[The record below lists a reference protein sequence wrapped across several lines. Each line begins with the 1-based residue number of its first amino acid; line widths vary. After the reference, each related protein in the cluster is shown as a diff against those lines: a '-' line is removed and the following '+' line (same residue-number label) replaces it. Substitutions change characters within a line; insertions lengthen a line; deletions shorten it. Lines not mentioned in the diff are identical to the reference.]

1 MNLSRKQT
9 HRHRE
14 QAWGCR
20 RRGEGEGGV
29 GGQMQTTTFRVD
41 KQAPT
46 CTRYSA
52 ENYIQYPM
60 LSYNG
65 N

>member
-9 HRHRE
+9 YRYRE

-41 KQAPT
+41 KQGPT
-46 CTRYSA
+46 VQCRELYS
-52 ENYIQYPM
+52 I
-60 LSYNG
+60 SYVKL
-65 N
+65 